1 MERQEKLKAIQN
13 RDKFCNGKFY
23 YGVKTTKIVCNPGCP
38 AKLPLEKNI
47 VLFDT
52 LEEAIQ
58 GGYRPCKIC
67 MKNMEVKGNGKCNCT
82 V

>member
-1 MERQEKLKAIQN
+1 MDRQEKIRAITERNKQY
-13 RDKFCNGKFY
+13 DGKFY

-38 AKLPLEKNI
+38 ARLPLEKNI

-58 GGYRPCKIC
+58 DGYRPCKIC
-67 MKNMEVKGNGKCNCT
+67 MKNKEVTRNGKCNCI

>member
-1 MERQEKLKAIQN
+1 MNRQEKIKAIMERNKQY
-13 RDKFCNGKFY
+13 DGKFY

-47 VLFDT
+47 LLFDT

-58 GGYRPCKIC
+58 GFFRPCKIC
-67 MKNMEVKGNGKCNCT
+67 MRNKEKTQNGKHNRII
-82 V
+82 

>member
-13 RDKFCNGKFY
+13 RDKSYNGKFY

-52 LEEAIQ
+52 LEDAIQ
-58 GGYRPCKIC
+58 GEYRPCKIC
-67 MKNMEVKGNGKCNCT
+67 MKT
-82 V
+82 RR

>member
-1 MERQEKLKAIQN
+1 MEKQEKIRAITERNKQY
-13 RDKFCNGKFY
+13 DGKFY

-38 AKLPLEKNI
+38 ARLPLEKNI

-52 LEEAIQ
+52 LVEAIQ

-67 MKNMEVKGNGKCNCT
+67 MKNKEVTQNGERNCI

>member
-1 MERQEKLKAIQN
+1 MKKQEKIRAITERNKQY
-13 RDKFCNGKFY
+13 DGKFY

-38 AKLPLEKNI
+38 ARLP
-47 VLFDT
+47 

-67 MKNMEVKGNGKCNCT
+67 MKNKEETRNGKRNCI